1 MSFNLSLGYS
11 PCPNDTFIFYALT
24 HNKIDTGGIVIK
36 ERLFDVEKLNTLAL
50 KGEFDITKISY
61 GVYPF
66 ISKHYCLIRSG
77 GAMGRGCGPLLV
89 ARKKTPISALRGKKI
104 AIPGELTTAFM
115 LLRLYD
121 PLLSKNLKAMRFDKI
136 MPAVRDKEVE
146 AGLIIHEGRFTYQ
159 NYGLKEI
166 VDLGKWWEEKTK
178 LPIPLG
184 AIAVKR
190 ALGRDLIKKIES
202 LVRESVLYSMENPKE
217 PIDYIRLHA
226 QELSTDVIY
235 SHINLYVNNYSVDI
249 SDEGIRAVK
258 ALIERASS
266 LGLLDTPVMD
276 IFI

>member
-1 MSFNLSLGYS
+1 MSNLSLGYS

-24 HNKIDTGGIVIK
+24 HNRIDTGGIVIK
-36 ERLFDVEKLNTLAL
+36 ERLFDVERLNTLAL

-66 ISKHYCLIRSG
+66 ISKDYCLIRSG

-89 ARKKTPISALRGKKI
+89 ARKKTPISALRGKTI
-104 AIPGELTTAFM
+104 AIPGEFTTAFM

-121 PLLSKNLKAMRFDKI
+121 PLLGKNFKAMRFDKI

-159 NYGLKEI
+159 NYGLREI
-166 VDLGKWWEEKTK
+166 IDLGKWWEEKTK

-190 ALGRDLIKKIES
+190 ALGRELIKKIES
-202 LVRESVLYSMENPKE
+202 LVRESLLYSMENPKE
-217 PIDYIRLHA
+217 PIDYIKLHA
-226 QELSTDVIY
+226 QELSDDVIY

-258 ALIERASS
+258 ALIESASS
-266 LGLLDTPVMD
+266 LGLFDAPEMD